1 MNKEEAAEL
10 SGPLSR
16 LGQAPG
22 RKVRFGLASRL
33 LALVVLFVMLTEI
46 AVYIPSIAN
55 FRNNWLQDRLSAAF
69 TAALV
74 FEATPS
80 AVPAELNSAILDSVG
95 ARSIAIKN
103 HDARLV
109 LAAAGSPQPP
119 DVHYDTRN
127 PTLFEQIAAAFDT
140 LMARQ
145 ARSIA
150 VVGHAPLGGE
160 YLEILIDE
168 APMRDA
174 MWSYSL
180 NVLLL
185 SLTISCIVAFLAVV
199 AINIMVLRPVRHL
212 TTSITQFGRNPE
224 ASEWVIEPSGRSHE
238 IGVAEDALAV
248 MQRDLL
254 RELNRKKRLAAL
266 GLAVAKINHDMRNML
281 SSAQLLSDRLVE
293 TSDPI
298 GQRIAPK
305 LVATLDRAISFCQST
320 LVYGRAVER
329 QPKRQKLSLHSLV
342 DDVAETLSPFT
353 PGVVID
359 NAVAHDFFIYA
370 DQEQLFRVLL
380 NLMRNAVDALTNA
393 GPQPGTQ
400 PLVRLRARKDGTNSV
415 IEVCD
420 NGPGVPPPARAN
432 LFQPFSGS
440 SRPGSTGLGLS
451 IVADIVHGHGG
462 TIKLVTG
469 EGERG
474 LGGATFRITL
484 PRRRAKTQVLDL
496 PEEAA

>member
-1 MNKEEAAEL
+1 MSNELQGEA
-10 SGPLSR
+10 SGPQPMR
-16 LGQAPG
+16 AP

-33 LALVVLFVMLTEI
+33 LALVVLFVMLTEV

-55 FRNNWLQDRLSAAF
+55 FRNNWLQDRLSAAY

-74 FEATPS
+74 FEVTPS
-80 AVPAELNSAILDSVG
+80 TVPRELNSAILESVG
-95 ARSIAIKN
+95 ARSVAVKSK
-103 HDARLV
+103 DARLV
-109 LAAAGSPQPP
+109 LAASGPP
-119 DVHYDTRN
+119 VVPDARFDTRD
-127 PTLFEQIAAAFDT
+127 PPWIEPITSAFET
-140 LMARQ
+140 LMAKKPRV
-145 ARSIA
+145 IA
-150 VVGHAPLGGE
+150 VLGPAPLGAD
-160 YLEILIDE
+160 YLEIEIEE
-168 APMRDA
+168 APLREA
-174 MWSYSL
+174 MWRYSF

-185 SLTISCIVAFLAVV
+185 SLTISAIVAFLAVV
-199 AINIMVLRPVRHL
+199 AIHFMVLRPVRRL
-212 TTSITQFGRNPE
+212 TTSITEFGRNPE

-238 IGVAEDALAV
+238 IGIAEDALAV

-281 SSAQLLSDRLVE
+281 ASAQLLSDRLVE

-329 QPKRQKLSLHSLV
+329 QPKQQKLSLHSLV
-342 DDVAETLSPFT
+342 SDVAETVSPFA
-353 PGVVID
+353 PGIEID
-359 NAVAHDFFIYA
+359 NAVARDFYIFA

-380 NLMRNAVDALTNA
+380 NLVRNAVDALTNA
-393 GPQPGTQ
+393 GPQPGTS
-400 PLVRLRARKDGTNSV
+400 PTVRLRARKEGNNS
-415 IEVCD
+415 IMEVCD
-420 NGPGVPPPARAN
+420 NGPGVPPPARGN

-451 IVADIVHGHGG
+451 IAADIVQGHGG
-462 TIKLVTG
+462 HLRLVTG

-484 PRRRAKTQVLDL
+484 PRRRTKPQVAEL